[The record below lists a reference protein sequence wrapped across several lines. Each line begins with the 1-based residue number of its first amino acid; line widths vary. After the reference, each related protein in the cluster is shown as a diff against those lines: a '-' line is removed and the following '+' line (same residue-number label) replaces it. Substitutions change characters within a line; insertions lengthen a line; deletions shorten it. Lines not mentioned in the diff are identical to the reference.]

1 MRTMARKGYS
11 SCRSRLMGRQ
21 VDVDDLVG
29 SAEIA
34 RRLGAKRYNLI
45 NDWIRRYPDFPE
57 PVAVIGITKIW
68 LWADVAAW
76 HAARADG

>member
-1 MRTMARKGYS
+1 
-11 SCRSRLMGRQ
+11 MGRM

-45 NDWIRRYPDFPE
+45 NDWIRRYPHFPQ
-57 PVAVIGITKIW
+57 PVATIGTTKVW
-68 LWADVAAW
+68 VWSDVRQW
-76 HAARADG
+76 YEERSSCDLDTSCGTEG

>member
-1 MRTMARKGYS
+1 
-11 SCRSRLMGRQ
+11 MGRM
-21 VDVDDLVG
+21 VDTDDLVG

-57 PVAVIGITKIW
+57 PVAVIAGTKIW
-68 LWADVAAW
+68 NWPDIFIW
-76 HAARADG
+76 SQQRTQ